1 MPINSRQKGAS
12 GEREFIAELKE
23 WLGDMADGLKRNLE
37 QTREGGHDIVG
48 LGNWA
53 LEVKRYAKASD
64 GLIARWWEQ
73 AVEQAGND
81 RIPVLAYREDRQEW
95 RIRIPIGI
103 VTPSVTTS
111 NDLAWTIEVSPE
123 LFAAIVREFSHV

>member
-1 MPINSRQKGAS
+1 MPINSRQKGAA

-23 WLGDMADGLKRNLE
+23 WLGEMADGLKRNLE

-64 GLIARWWEQ
+64 GLIVRWWDQ

-95 RIRIPIGI
+95 RIRIPMGI
-103 VTPSVTTS
+103 VTPSITTS